1 MSTPQYNRVI
11 RKLVVGFG
19 NLFNEISLVR
29 YNPDLSEAERF
40 LIPIAYATKERYVM
54 RLEDD
59 YTLDK
64 KVQVALPRLSFEMT
78 GLSYDSS
85 RKQNTNIKNFAGTST
100 GVVAQYNPVPYN
112 FDFSLYLYVR
122 NIEDATQVLEHIIP
136 YFTPDYTIKLNL
148 IPEMGIVKEIP
159 VILNTTSHEILYE
172 GDRDQE
178 TRMIIWT
185 LNFTVKGFIFGK
197 SSTTGII
204 KTSITN
210 ILNDIGP
217 DDVVAFNMSAAGVG
231 SYQAGETVYQGYTA
245 VSPTASGK
253 VISWN
258 NNILRL
264 TNINGNFI
272 SSQPVYGVNN
282 NASYTFLSYQI
293 QPQKYAQIISVTNP
307 TDANG
312 NVSYTYTNVIQETPN
327 TTSVITSANFS
338 GDLQSNIFGSDD
350 LSNQLENPIDLGS

>member
-1 MSTPQYNRVI
+1 
-11 RKLVVGFG
+11 
-19 NLFNEISLVR
+19 
-29 YNPDLSEAERF
+29 
-40 LIPIAYATKERYVM
+40 
-54 RLEDD
+54 
-59 YTLDK
+59 
-64 KVQVALPRLSFEMT
+64 
-78 GLSYDSS
+78 
-85 RKQNTNIKNFAGTST
+85 
-100 GVVAQYNPVPYN
+100 
-112 FDFSLYLYVR
+112 
-122 NIEDATQVLEHIIP
+122 
-136 YFTPDYTIKLNL
+136 
-148 IPEMGIVKEIP
+148 MGIVKEIP

-217 DDVVAFNMSAAGVG
+217 DDVVTFNMSATGVG
-231 SYQAGETVYQGYTA
+231 SYQAGEVVYQGYTA

-253 VISWN
+253 VISWS

-264 TNINGNFI
+264 TNINGNFV

-282 NASYTFLSYQI
+282 NASYKFLSYQI

-350 LSNQLENPIDLGS
+350 LSNQLENPIDLLGS